1 MSRALSSF
9 IDFVLVRPQ
18 YPGNAGSIA
27 RALKNCEFEKLLLVN
42 PVFDLNDLDVKRYAV
57 GAYPLIEKAPV
68 LDDLSKALEP
78 YHFVI
83 GTTRRR
89 GRYRRNTMELSEL
102 PAFISTQVPKKSK
115 VALLFG
121 NEMNGLS
128 NDEFTLCQHLV
139 TIPANPKFESYN
151 LSQAVLLVAHELY
164 RSSLKPNAALKTKL
178 PNVKDLE
185 GMYEHLTQMLLDI
198 GFVRNNNPEHIPRI
212 LRNLFNRA
220 QMTDIE
226 LNIIRGIC
234 RQVQWV
240 KSQWDKLKK

>member
-1 MSRALSSF
+1 MSRALSSLLDF
-9 IDFVLVRPQ
+9 ILVRPQ
-18 YPGNAGSIA
+18 YPGNAGAVA
-27 RALKNCEFEKLLLVN
+27 RALKNCEFEKLILVN
-42 PVFDLNDLDVKRYAV
+42 PVFDLNDLDVKRYSV

-68 LDDLSKALEP
+68 VKDLPKALEP

-89 GRYRRNTMELSEL
+89 GRYRQNTLDLSEL
-102 PAFISTQVPKKSK
+102 PGFIAEQVPKKSK

-128 NDEFTLCQHLV
+128 NEEFALCQHLV

-164 RSSLKPNAALKTKL
+164 RFNLKPKEEKKAKL
-178 PNVKDLE
+178 PSVKELE

-220 QMTDIE
+220 QITDPE
-226 LNIIRGIC
+226 KNIIRGIC

-240 KSQWDKLKK
+240 KGQWDKLKD